1 MGARIARVRPKAA
14 PLLHARSMIS
24 PTSALPIV
32 CDLLRIHRYKQD
44 PQTEAAM
51 NHRDA
56 EVTDVVVVLDDLD
69 DQQTREVVGNLK
81 TAGLVVVNV
90 DNDQSTVEGTI
101 ESQKV
106 HDLKKVARVRYVRAV
121 MTYTADYPVGDP
133 RDRDG
138 ADSDAETDNED

>member
-1 MGARIARVRPKAA
+1 MGSIDRRRF
-14 PLLHARSMIS
+14 LQ
-24 PTSALPIV
+24 TSALRILLN
-32 CDLLRIHRYKQD
+32 LLRIHSSQTGQ
-44 PQTEAAM
+44 QTEADM

-69 DQQTREVVGNLK
+69 DQQTQEVVVNLK
-81 TAGLVVVNV
+81 TVGLVVSNV

-133 RDRDG
+133 RDKDG
-138 ADSDAETDNED
+138 ADSDIETDED

>member
-1 MGARIARVRPKAA
+1 
-14 PLLHARSMIS
+14 
-24 PTSALPIV
+24 
-32 CDLLRIHRYKQD
+32 
-44 PQTEAAM
+44 M

-69 DQQTREVVGNLK
+69 DQQTQEVVGNLK
-81 TAGLVVVNV
+81 AAGLVVDTI
-90 DNDQSTVEGTI
+90 DNEQSTVEGTI

-133 RDRDG
+133 RDKDG
-138 ADSDAETDNED
+138 ADSDVETGNDD